1 MRSPLVSVLMVCL
14 SAPAIA
20 AADNGAA
27 GVWLDVPFVKQPEN
41 GCGAAS
47 IAMVLRYWSAHD
59 VQVPPD
65 KSEPPAIQ
73 RALYSAKAKGIFASA
88 MARYLDNAGMQA
100 YAFRGEWADLR
111 HHLSLGRP
119 LIAALKPRSGGAPLH
134 YVVIVGLDWDRDAVF
149 VNDPARGKLLR
160 VERPEFEKQ
169 WRAAGNW
176 TLLAVPRQNK

>member
-1 MRSPLVSVLMVCL
+1 MRLTLVSVLMVFL

-20 AADNGAA
+20 AEDNGTA
-27 GVWLDVPFVKQPEN
+27 GIWLDVPFVKQPEN

-47 IAMVLRYWSAHD
+47 IAMLLRYWSSHN

-65 KSEPPAIQ
+65 KIEPPAIQ
-73 RALYSAKAKGIFASA
+73 RALYSPEAKGIFASA

-100 YAFRGEWADLR
+100 HAFRGEWADLR

-119 LIAALKPRSGGAPLH
+119 LIAALKPRSGNGPFH
-134 YVVIVGLDWDRDAVF
+134 YVVIVGLDWDREAVF

-160 VERPEFEKQ
+160 VEWPEFEKE